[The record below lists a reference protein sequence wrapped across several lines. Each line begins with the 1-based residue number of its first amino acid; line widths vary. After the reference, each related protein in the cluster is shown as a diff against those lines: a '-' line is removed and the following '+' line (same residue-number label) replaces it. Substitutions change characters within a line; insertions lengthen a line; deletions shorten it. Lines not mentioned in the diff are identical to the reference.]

1 MLLAVLEKRAGFRL
15 AAKDVFL
22 NITGGLRVD
31 DPAIDLAV
39 VAAILS
45 SNNDSAL
52 TKNYCFAGEVGL
64 SGEIRP
70 VQRLE
75 QRIMEAEK
83 LGFEAIFISKQ
94 NKLSSRAK
102 KIQIILLSKI
112 EDLIEH
118 L

>member
-1 MLLAVLEKRAGFRL
+1 MFVDIETIPY
-15 AAKDVFL
+15 L
-22 NITGGLRVD
+22 NLVSGIAI
-31 DPAIDLAV
+31 PAIQV
-39 VAAILS
+39 QRILS

-52 TKNYCFAGEVGL
+52 VKNYCFAGEVGL

-94 NKLSSRAK
+94 NKLSSKAK
-102 KIQIILLSKI
+102 KVQIILLSKI
-112 EDLIEH
+112 EDLIVY

>member
-1 MLLAVLEKRAGFRL
+1 MC
-15 AAKDVFL
+15 
-22 NITGGLRVD
+22 
-31 DPAIDLAV
+31 V

-45 SNNDSAL
+45 SNEDVAISD
-52 TKNYCFAGEVGL
+52 KICFAGEVGL

-94 NKLSSRAK
+94 NKLSSKAK
-102 KIQIILLSKI
+102 KVQIILLSKI
-112 EDLIEH
+112 EDLIVY